1 MSVVALAPRTP
12 YRNDNRR
19 PVATEATELD
29 LTVTGRLPAELDGC
43 FVRIGPNPVGGDRPG
58 HALVGDGMVHGV
70 RLRSGRALWYR
81 NRWIRTDRTTRALG
95 ELALPGPRHG
105 LSDNA
110 NANVIR
116 HGGRTLALGEAGVLP
131 VELDDELGSV
141 ARIDFDATLP
151 HGFAAH
157 AECDPVTGELFAVA
171 YYHEL
176 PYVEHLVLTP
186 EGRVRRSERIEVA
199 GPPLMHSLALTDRH
213 SVLFDLPVTFSPTLA
228 RAGSRFPYAW
238 QRGRAARLGLLPR
251 EGRGADVRW
260 FDVDPCYVF
269 HPVNAYE
276 VDDTCVVDVVR
287 HDRVFDRDLHAPG
300 ESAPTL
306 WRWTLD
312 LTRGTVAAEQLDD
325 IPQEFPRIDE
335 RRKTMRH
342 RYAYTVAMQS
352 GAGVLGGSA
361 LLRHDLLRREV
372 AVHDFGPHREAGEA
386 VFVPRGPLS
395 AEDDGWLLT
404 YVHDGRTGRS
414 DLVVLDAGDFTG
426 EPVAVVH
433 LPGRV
438 PSGFHA
444 NWIGS

>member
-1 MSVVALAPRTP
+1 MSVVAAAPHTLTR
-12 YRNDNRR
+12 RDNRR
-19 PVATEATELD
+19 PVGVEVTEVD
-29 LTVTGRLPAELDGC
+29 LVVTGRLPAELDGC
-43 FVRIGPNPVGGDRPG
+43 LVRIGPNPMGGQPG
-58 HALVGDGMVHGV
+58 HALVGEGMAHGV
-70 RLRSGRALWYR
+70 RLRDGRALWYR
-81 NRWIRTDRTTRALG
+81 NRWIRTDRATRALG
-95 ELALPGPRHG
+95 ELPLPGPRHG

-116 HGGRTLALGEAGVLP
+116 HAGRILALGEAGVLP
-131 VELDDELGSV
+131 VELDAQLDSV
-141 ARIDFDATLP
+141 ARIDFDGTLP

-157 AECDPVTGELFAVA
+157 AECDPYTGELFAVA

-186 EGRVRRSERIEVA
+186 EGRVRRCERIEVS

-213 SVLFDLPVTFSPTLA
+213 SVLFDLPVTFSPALA

-238 QRGRAARLGLLPR
+238 SPGRPARLGLLPR
-251 EGRGADVRW
+251 EGRGTDVRW

-276 VDDTCVVDVVR
+276 EEGRCVVDVVR
-287 HDRVFDRDLHAPG
+287 YDRVFDRDLSAPG

-306 WRWTLD
+306 WRWMLD

-325 IPQEFPRIDE
+325 IPQEFPRVDD
-335 RRKTMRH
+335 RRRTMPH

-352 GAGVLGGSA
+352 GTGVLGGSA
-361 LLRHDLLRREV
+361 LLRHDLVRREV
-372 AVHDFGPHREAGEA
+372 AVHDFGPYRETGEA

-404 YVHDGRTGRS
+404 YVYDGRTDRS
-414 DLVVLDAGDFTG
+414 SLVVLDAGDFTG
-426 EPVAVVH
+426 PPVAVVH

-438 PSGFHA
+438 PGGFHA
-444 NWIGS
+444 NWITA

>member
-1 MSVVALAPRTP
+1 MSVVALAPKPLTRS
-12 YRNDNRR
+12 DSRR
-19 PVATEATELD
+19 PVTTEATELD
-29 LTVTGRLPAELDGC
+29 LAVTGRLPAELDGC
-43 FVRIGPNPVGGDRPG
+43 FVRIGPNQMGGERPG

-81 NRWIRTDRTTRALG
+81 SRWIRTDRTTRILG

-110 NANVIR
+110 NANIIR

-199 GPPLMHSLALTDRH
+199 GPPLMHSLTLTDRH
-213 SVLFDLPVTFSPTLA
+213 SVLFDLPVAFAPTLA
-228 RAGSRFPYAW
+228 QTGSRFPYAW
-238 QRGRAARLGLLPR
+238 TPGRPARLGLLPR

-260 FDVDPCYVF
+260 FEVDPCYVF

-300 ESAPTL
+300 ESAPNL

-312 LTRGTVAAEQLDD
+312 LTRGTVVAEQLDD
-325 IPQEFPRIDE
+325 IPQEFPRIDD
-335 RRKTMRH
+335 RRKTMSH

-361 LLRHDLLRREV
+361 LLRHDLLRGEV

-404 YVHDGRTGRS
+404 YVYDRRTDRS

-426 EPVAVVH
+426 PPVAVVH

>member
-12 YRNDNRR
+12 DRNDNRR

-157 AECDPVTGELFAVA
+157 AECHPVTRELFAVA
-171 YYHEL
+171 YNHQL
-176 PYVEHLVLTP
+176 PYVEHHLLTP
-186 EGRVRRSERIEVA
+186 QGPVRPRERIEV
-199 GPPLMHSLALTDRH
+199 
-213 SVLFDLPVTFSPTLA
+213 
-228 RAGSRFPYAW
+228 
-238 QRGRAARLGLLPR
+238 
-251 EGRGADVRW
+251 
-260 FDVDPCYVF
+260 
-269 HPVNAYE
+269 
-276 VDDTCVVDVVR
+276 
-287 HDRVFDRDLHAPG
+287 PG
-300 ESAPTL
+300 
-306 WRWTLD
+306 
-312 LTRGTVAAEQLDD
+312 
-325 IPQEFPRIDE
+325 
-335 RRKTMRH
+335 
-342 RYAYTVAMQS
+342 
-352 GAGVLGGSA
+352 
-361 LLRHDLLRREV
+361 
-372 AVHDFGPHREAGEA
+372 
-386 VFVPRGPLS
+386 
-395 AEDDGWLLT
+395 
-404 YVHDGRTGRS
+404 
-414 DLVVLDAGDFTG
+414 
-426 EPVAVVH
+426 
-433 LPGRV
+433 
-438 PSGFHA
+438 
-444 NWIGS
+444 